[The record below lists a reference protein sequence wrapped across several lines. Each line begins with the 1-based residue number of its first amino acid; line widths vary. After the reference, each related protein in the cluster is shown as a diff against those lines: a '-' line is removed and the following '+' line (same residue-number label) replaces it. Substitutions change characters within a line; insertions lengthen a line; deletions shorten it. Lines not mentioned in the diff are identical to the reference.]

1 MDKYE
6 IVIGLEIH
14 AELCT
19 ESKLFCNC
27 AYTFGASAND
37 CTCPI
42 CLGMPGTLPVI
53 NRRALEFAVRA
64 GLAMNCEITSYSK
77 FDRKNYFYPDLPK
90 NYQISQY
97 DLPLCEGGKVTFE
110 FINGE
115 SERVEKTVRLRRI
128 HLEEDAGKSIH
139 AEVTNDP
146 TRSFM
151 DFNRAGVPLMEIVSE
166 PEIHSPEE
174 AVAYC
179 RAVKEILE
187 YIEVSKCNMEEGSL
201 RCEPNISLRPKGS
214 QELGTRTEI
223 KNMNSFQFLLA
234 AMKYEVT
241 RQARILDSG
250 REVVQETMLF
260 DENTGKTVAMRGK
273 EEADDYRYFPEPDLV
288 HVQIDDEW
296 KRAVK
301 SDLPELP
308 ADRRKRFEGEFGIL
322 DHDAKLLTEKR
333 DLADFF
339 DETTKKLAV
348 FFDEATIETKE
359 RNSELTTCVKSC
371 VNWIIGDLRTLLK
384 AAKIDIQ
391 DSKITPEHLVD
402 LILYLEGKKD
412 RKLEGPNAKVVLN
425 DAFET
430 GKMPEQIA
438 KEKDLFAITD
448 DSIIESAVS
457 EVLEEHK
464 DGAVKDYRNGKQEAI
479 GFLIG
484 QVMRATRGKANPQR
498 VNQFL
503 REKLSD

>member
-1 MDKYE
+1 MEKYE

-53 NRRALEFAVRA
+53 NKRALEFAVRA
-64 GLAMNCEITSYSK
+64 GLAMNCKITSYSK

-97 DLPLCEGGKVTFE
+97 DLPLCKNGEVTFE
-110 FINGE
+110 FDGQT
-115 SERVEKTVRLRRI
+115 RTVALRRI

-139 AEVTNDP
+139 AEVTGDP

-166 PEIHSPEE
+166 PEIHFTEE
-174 AVAYC
+174 AIAYC

-187 YIEVSKCNMEEGSL
+187 YIEVSDCNMEEGSL

-214 QELGTRTEI
+214 KELGTRTEI
-223 KNMNSFQFLLA
+223 KNKNSFQELLI
-234 AMKYEVT
+234 AMDYEVK

-250 REVVQETMLF
+250 GKVVQETLLF
-260 DENTGKTVAMRGK
+260 DASTGKTVAMRSK

-296 KRAVK
+296 I
-301 SDLPELP
+301 DEIQPTLPELP
-308 ADRRKRFEGEFGIL
+308 AARRKRFIADYDISLKNAEF
-322 DHDAKLLTEKR
+322 LTTTR
-333 DLADFF
+333 QLADFF
-339 DETTKKLAV
+339 DEAAQLSG
-348 FFDEATIETKE
+348 EP
-359 RNSELTTCVKSC
+359 TTCA
-371 VNWIIGDLRTLLK
+371 NWIMGDLTRLLN
-384 AAKIDIQ
+384 AAGIKIQ
-391 DSKITPEHLVD
+391 VSKVRPEHLSE
-402 LILYLEGKKD
+402 LILLLKRQKVWKGKTVWIYS
-412 RKLEGPNAKVVLN
+412 PNAKRALGI
-425 DAFET
+425 AFET
-430 GKMPEQIA
+430 GDMPVKIADENGWLQDEDDAQMEEQA
-438 KEKDLFAITD
+438 
-448 DSIIESAVS
+448 
-457 EVLEEHK
+457 VLEVMEEYK
-464 DGAVKDYRNGKQEAI
+464 EGAVKDYRNGKQEAI

-484 QVMRATRGKANPQR
+484 QVMKATRGKANPQR
-498 VNQFL
+498 VNQLL

>member
-1 MDKYE
+1 MEKYE

-19 ESKLFCNC
+19 KSKLFCNC

-53 NRRALEFAVRA
+53 NKRALEFTVRA
-64 GLAMNCEITSYSK
+64 GLAMNCDITTYSK

-110 FINGE
+110 LDGE
-115 SERVEKTVRLRRI
+115 SKTVALRRI

-139 AEVTNDP
+139 AEVTGDP

-174 AVAYC
+174 AIAYC

-187 YIEVSKCNMEEGSL
+187 YIEVSDCNMEEGSL

-223 KNMNSFQFLLA
+223 KNKNSFQELLD
-234 AMKYEVT
+234 AMDYEVK

-250 REVVQETMLF
+250 GEVVQETLLF
-260 DENTGKTVAMRGK
+260 DASTGKTVAMRGK

-288 HVQIDDEW
+288 HVQIDNEWIDEIQPT
-296 KRAVK
+296 
-301 SDLPELP
+301 LPELP
-308 ADRRKRFEGEFGIL
+308 AARRKRFIADYDISSENAEF
-322 DHDAKLLTEKR
+322 LTTTR
-333 DLADFF
+333 QIADFF
-339 DETTKKLAV
+339 DEAAQLS
-348 FFDEATIETKE
+348 
-359 RNSELTTCVKSC
+359 SEPTTCA
-371 VNWIIGDLRTLLK
+371 NWIMGDLTRLLNTTE
-384 AAKIDIQ
+384 IGVQ
-391 DSKITPEHLVD
+391 DSKVSPAHLSE
-402 LILYLEGKKD
+402 LIQLINNNEISGKI
-412 RKLEGPNAKVVLN
+412 AKSVLD

-430 GKMPEQIA
+430 GKMPKQIVEA
-438 KEKDLFAITD
+438 KGLSQITD
-448 DSIIESAVS
+448 TSAIEEIVGQVIEDNPGPAQ
-457 EVLEEHK
+457 
-464 DGAVKDYRNGKQEAI
+464 DYRDGTKKAI
-479 GFLIG
+479 GFLVG
-484 QVMRATRGKANPQR
+484 QVMKATRGKANPQL
-498 VNQFL
+498 VNQIL
-503 REKLSD
+503 TRVLTEE

>member
-1 MDKYE
+1 MEKYE

-53 NRRALEFAVRA
+53 NKRSLEFAVRA
-64 GLAMNCEITSYSK
+64 GLAMNCKITSYSK

-97 DLPLCEGGKVTFE
+97 DLPLCKNGEVTFE
-110 FINGE
+110 FDGQT
-115 SERVEKTVRLRRI
+115 RTVALRRI

-139 AEVTNDP
+139 AEVTGDP

-166 PEIHSPEE
+166 PEIHSTEE

-187 YIEVSKCNMEEGSL
+187 YIEVSDCNMEEGSL

-214 QELGTRTEI
+214 KELGTRTEI
-223 KNMNSFQFLLA
+223 KNKNSFQELLV
-234 AMKYEVT
+234 AMDYEVK

-250 REVVQETMLF
+250 GKVVQETLLF
-260 DENTGKTVAMRGK
+260 DANTGKTVAMRSK

-296 KRAVK
+296 I
-301 SDLPELP
+301 DEIQPTLPELP
-308 ADRRKRFEGEFGIL
+308 AARRKRFIADYDISLKKTLNF
-322 DHDAKLLTEKR
+322 LTTTR
-333 DLADFF
+333 QIADFF
-339 DETTKKLAV
+339 DEAATT
-348 FFDEATIETKE
+348 E
-359 RNSELTTCVKSC
+359 R
-371 VNWIIGDLRTLLK
+371 RT
-384 AAKIDIQ
+384 
-391 DSKITPEHLVD
+391 
-402 LILYLEGKKD
+402 Y
-412 RKLEGPNAKVVLN
+412 
-425 DAFET
+425 
-430 GKMPEQIA
+430 
-438 KEKDLFAITD
+438 
-448 DSIIESAVS
+448 
-457 EVLEEHK
+457 
-464 DGAVKDYRNGKQEAI
+464 
-479 GFLIG
+479 
-484 QVMRATRGKANPQR
+484 
-498 VNQFL
+498 
-503 REKLSD
+503 